1 MRLPG
6 FDRTFAGITLQCT
19 PSAWSRVFDHIYG
32 RLTVMVRL
40 MKFTVRDS
48 EKLLYKI
55 REFLDVIYF
64 LARVEIQLT
73 VKLRSSSFGY

>member
-1 MRLPG
+1 
-6 FDRTFAGITLQCT
+6 
-19 PSAWSRVFDHIYG
+19 
-32 RLTVMVRL
+32 MVRL

-55 REFLDVIYF
+55 REFLDVINF
-64 LARVEIQLT
+64 LARVEIQLP